1 MKAKL
6 SVCVF
11 LSGIVPLLLTS
22 AVVFAGEAPK
32 QPIVIKLEGAKTAP
46 VTYSHA
52 THQKIACA
60 KCHHKDAKSPK
71 ACTTCHTVK
80 GVQGGALA
88 AKEAFHAQCQGCH
101 KGTTAK
107 GVSPPTKCDGCHK
120 K

>member
-11 LSGIVPLLLTS
+11 LSCIVSLFLSS
-22 AVVFAGEAPK
+22 AITLAAQAPK
-32 QPIVIKLEGAKTAP
+32 QSIVIKLEGAKTAP

-60 KCHHKDAKSPK
+60 KCHHKDAQSPK

-80 GVQGGALA
+80 GSQGGALA
-88 AKEAFHAQCQGCH
+88 ARDAFHAQCRGCH
-101 KGTTAK
+101 KEVTAK
-107 GVSPPTKCDGCHK
+107 GANPPTKCDDCHK